1 MTWWM
6 WLILVLVMLIVL
18 GLAAAYAI
26 VHGLRTLKTVNT
38 SVESVTSRLD
48 SIPGQDDLPEPDPPM
63 LTQPLNNAI
72 ERYAGTQAVILERDK
87 AKRERHHRTWEKWH
101 KIHG

>member
-26 VHGLRTLKTVNT
+26 RNGLRTLKTVNT

-87 AKRERHHRTWEKWH
+87 AKRERHRKTWSKWQN
-101 KIHG
+101 ING

>member
-6 WLILVLVMLIVL
+6 WLILVIVMLIVL
-18 GLAAAYAI
+18 ALAAAYAV

-38 SVESVTSRLD
+38 SVESFTSRLD
-48 SIPGQDDLPEPDPPM
+48 TIPDQDDLPEPEPAM

-87 AKRERHHRTWEKWH
+87 AKRERHRKTWDQWLS
-101 KIHG
+101 IHG